1 MIVFSFCSLKVTF
14 RRKKRLRNLNRFLPV
29 SISWSRLLAMLVALL
44 HWSML
49 SPTTWTG
56 NFLLHISRHWI
67 VQLLKMCVLQNWRVY
82 WAFEELFGRHQRSFW
97 LQMREQWSWKLT
109 SVYHLLMKRVL
120 KEAKLRPQAETRKL
134 TCISSLWSKKM
145 EDFTNWVSLWLFNS
159 FYQFGNLFFYFPTSN
174 VHTTIQIVFLMFNC
188 FDCP

>member
-56 NFLLHISRHWI
+56 NFLLHISHHWEFELVKI
-67 VQLLKMCVLQNWRVY
+67 CVIQNWRVY

-97 LQMREQWSWKLT
+97 LQMRERWSWKLT

-120 KEAKLRPQAETRKL
+120 KEAKLRLPAETRKL
-134 TCISSLWSKKM
+134 TCISSLWSKIKT
-145 EDFTNWVSLWLFNS
+145 EDYTNWVSLCLFIFFINP
-159 FYQFGNLFFYFPTSN
+159 FFYFPTQN
-174 VHTTIQIVFLMFNC
+174 IHATIQVVFLMFNC